1 MDSCAHHL
9 LDNAY
14 VYWHLSFVA
23 AIPTSSTPATNCL
36 TFCGYFSVNCHP
48 WLYGSPV
55 FWVNVHCQKLC
66 CLISQWKTQLTFRI
80 LPYLWLALE
89 DYKFGCE
96 PVISHL
102 TMTDTS
108 IQYGGYFGETF
119 QIYLFIQG
127 FEVADLA
134 GYSRSPSP
142 QQCFP
147 APSRRRWPQV
157 RRNAWSLRQFLS
169 LSLSLRTSGCGQNNH
184 KDRDL

>member
-1 MDSCAHHL
+1 MFTGISPL
-9 LDNAY
+9 LLPYPLHRPRLQIAWVFVVIFQWIVILDFM
-14 VYWHLSFVA
+14 VLLSFGGMSIVR
-23 AIPTSSTPATNCL
+23 SFVL
-36 TFCGYFSVNCHP
+36 
-48 WLYGSPV
+48 
-55 FWVNVHCQKLC
+55 
-66 CLISQWKTQLTFRI
+66 SQWKTHLTFRI
-80 LPYLWLALE
+80 LPYLLLALE

-102 TMTDTS
+102 TITDTS

-147 APSRRRWPQV
+147 APSRRPWPQV
-157 RRNAWSLRQFLS
+157 RRNVWSLRQFLS